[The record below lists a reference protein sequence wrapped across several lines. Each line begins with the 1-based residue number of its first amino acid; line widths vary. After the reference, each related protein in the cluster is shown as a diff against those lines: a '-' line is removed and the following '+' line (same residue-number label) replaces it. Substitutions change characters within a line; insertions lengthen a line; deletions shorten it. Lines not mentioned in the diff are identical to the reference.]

1 MMTPE
6 NLIKHEL
13 IGLKVK
19 VVSSTNQ
26 SQIGLEGE
34 VSDESRNT
42 LTIETSS
49 GSRSI
54 PKDQATFE
62 FILPS
67 GESVRV
73 DGKLLVARPEDRVKK
88 SLKKW

>member
-19 VVSSTNQ
+19 VVGSTNQ
-26 SQIGLEGE
+26 SQVGLEGE

-42 LTIETSS
+42 LTIQTDS
-49 GSRSI
+49 GSKSI
-54 PKDQATFE
+54 PKGQATFE

-67 GESVRV
+67 GERV
-73 DGKLLVARPEDRVKK
+73 KVEGKLLVARPEDR
-88 SLKKW
+88 LKKQLKRW